1 MEQHC
6 FCLDESLEY
15 SSFHLP
21 NPCQEPGHQLEPN
34 PQSERLWSVPSA
46 ESYCIMSLLER
57 KGREKK
63 DKEIEG
69 EVRKK
74 EGKEEDRE
82 KLRGIEGTVK
92 FHNDR

>member
-1 MEQHC
+1 
-6 FCLDESLEY
+6 
-15 SSFHLP
+15 
-21 NPCQEPGHQLEPN
+21 
-34 PQSERLWSVPSA
+34 
-46 ESYCIMSLLER
+46 MSLLER

-92 FHNDR
+92 FRNGR